1 MTGQLDGKVAIVTGA
16 ARGLG
21 REYALRLAAEGARVV
36 VGDMRDCAQTVAAV
50 EAAGGTV
57 MGATLDVA
65 DMASCSAMAEPRETC
80 TSPPRPTVA
89 VNR

>member
-36 VGDMRDCAQTVAAV
+36 MVAR
-50 EAAGGTV
+50 
-57 MGATLDVA
+57 GACVVK
-65 DMASCSAMAEPRETC
+65 S
-80 TSPPRPTVA
+80 
-89 VNR
+89 

>member
-36 VGDMRDCAQTVAAV
+36 IGDIRSITQHTGVVVGIGDNYSIT
-50 EAAGGTV
+50 G
-57 MGATLDVA
+57 
-65 DMASCSAMAEPRETC
+65 
-80 TSPPRPTVA
+80 PPI
-89 VNR
+89 